1 MSYSELLPANRA
13 VLFANLGQALLNGE
27 KFPGVFD
34 SAADISPRCY
44 AAKLNQLAESVRK
57 KADKPLL
64 ELIRESGVF
73 LPWEV
78 RFIQFGLAT
87 LRIAEVFARLCDYYV
102 LIGRSSRQLS
112 AWVAGSWLLACF
124 TLAYL
129 MYFFGFG
136 AQASWMSL
144 GSGAA
149 LMVVGIGVGVRLAPT
164 LLGNWVAPDSRFWN
178 QASRLPQ
185 IRSLV
190 VARSV
195 YQYLLNLG
203 LCVQAGMDLPR
214 TLGVCAKS
222 EPVDWLR
229 QRYHLV
235 AASVGKGMNL
245 SKAFLESGV
254 LSETRITAH
263 PEQSKGKPARLWDPG
278 IIEVVRQSFDEQL
291 RYASKAL
298 PLLLL
303 APLAVVWLV
312 MAFSVG

>member
-13 VLFANLGQALLNGE
+13 VLFANLGQAFLNGE

-44 AAKLNQLAESVRK
+44 MAKLNQLAESVRQE
-57 KADKPLL
+57 ADKPLL

-112 AWVAGSWLLACF
+112 AWLAGSWLLCCF

-129 MYFFGFG
+129 LYFFAFG
-136 AQASWMSL
+136 AQTTLTSMSVCAS
-144 GSGAA
+144 AA
-149 LMVVGIGVGVRLAPT
+149 VAGLVVGVRLAPVF
-164 LLGNWVAPDSRFWN
+164 LRNWVEPDSRFWN
-178 QASRLPQ
+178 AASRFPQ

-229 QRYHLV
+229 QRYHIV
-235 AASVGKGMNL
+235 AASVGKGKNL
-245 SKAFLESGV
+245 SRAFLESGV

-263 PEQSKGKPARLWDPG
+263 PDESKGKPARLWDPG

-291 RYASKAL
+291 RYASKVA

-303 APLAVVWLV
+303 APLTVVWLV